1 MRRSPTAGVAM
12 GALGPDKQC
21 ANLRG
26 RAATDLRR
34 LDRGTSSASRPEC
47 NVCSVWAR
55 SWHGQ
60 WHGRGTP
67 ADLEL
72 PGVLVSDRRPR
83 QMSKRRRGK
92 LLPRWPLQVRCPR
105 RGIGEPLALSLG
117 SEFSNGPALRDV
129 SGSSLLSQDV
139 ESRTHFA
146 TRLRSV

>member
-72 PGVLVSDRRPR
+72 QGVLVSDRRPR
-83 QMSKRRRGK
+83 QSSKRRRGT
-92 LLPRWPLQVRCPR
+92 LLPRYHTGPMPAARDR
-105 RGIGEPLALSLG
+105 RAFALSLG
-117 SEFSNGPALRDV
+117 SEWSTGPALRDV
-129 SGSSLLSQDV
+129 SGSSLLSEDV

-146 TRLRSV
+146 TQLRSV